1 MNQTAFLDLLTKG
14 EFPAPICVLQEC
26 GGFVESHSHPYEVKA
41 LVTQGQIDIVID
53 GIKTSYLAGDV
64 FHLLAN
70 QIHSESYGGK
80 GVQYLASRK
89 GIELQEGFALDSSD

>member
-26 GGFVESHSHPYEVKA
+26 GGFVESHSHPYEIKA
-41 LVTQGQIDIVID
+41 LVTRGQIDIVID

-64 FHLLAN
+64 FHLLSN
-70 QIHSESYGGK
+70 QIHSESYGGN

-89 GIELQEGFALDSSD
+89 GIELQEGFVLDGSK

>member
-26 GGFVESHSHPYEVKA
+26 GGFVESHSHPYEIKA
-41 LVTQGQIDIVID
+41 LVTRGQIDIVID

-64 FHLLAN
+64 FHLPAN
-70 QIHSESYGGK
+70 QIPSESYGGN
-80 GVQYLASRK
+80 GVQYRASRK
-89 GIELQEGFALDSSD
+89 GIELQEGFVLDGSK

>member
-1 MNQTAFLDLLTKG
+1 MNQATFLDLLTEG
-14 EFPAPICVLQEC
+14 EFPAPICVVQEC
-26 GGFVESHSHPYEVKA
+26 GGFLESHSHPYEVKA

-53 GIKTSYLAGDV
+53 GIKTSYLA
-64 FHLLAN
+64 N

-89 GIELQEGFALDSSD
+89 GIELQ